1 MCISLTNVLGK
12 KYEKERVGL
21 YRDDGL
27 ACYENVNGP
36 KTEKTIN
43 KEEFDLNIAS
53 EANLKIFIFL
63 DIIVNLST
71 GKYQPFNKLDNDP
84 VYIDVDYNQPS
95 LKSSQGMSLPTKPIP
110 ITLDQQRVLLMIG
123 YLSVT
128 FLNMRRSKTQWIC
141 LSHGIRRNKH

>member
-27 ACYENVNGP
+27 ACFENVNGP

-71 GKYQPFNKLDNDP
+71 GK
-84 VYIDVDYNQPS
+84 
-95 LKSSQGMSLPTKPIP
+95 
-110 ITLDQQRVLLMIG
+110 
-123 YLSVT
+123 
-128 FLNMRRSKTQWIC
+128 
-141 LSHGIRRNKH
+141 